1 VDPPAEGARLPAFET
16 HLERQMRTTERQLAM
31 ARAGVAGASLV
42 AIILFRDRIDTY
54 PWLIGLAVAVLVYTG
69 IVLLLLRRF
78 PAREVGIVATALDMV
93 AVTLAIYVEPQA
105 LDAFL
110 FYIPVVLEVALRFG
124 LGASVWTSIVVSFM
138 YGAVVLAVGEESQVR
153 TLLPVRIGYLVGL
166 GLAAGLFARVVIA
179 RVTENAQLQRRLDEE
194 ERDRARRREAEVL
207 SQLAREFGTTLERQA
222 TVDAIVRAAAPLLG
236 DITWLLTVEDAPDA
250 GKPIL
255 RLAGAE
261 GRDPD
266 AIERLRAHLD
276 GRRPRVGEGVAG
288 AAAATVTP
296 TVVRV
301 HEAPSDSPGDPDG
314 MALLG
319 LRSLLAVPIIFRARV
334 RGVLVSGSTR
344 GPVLG
349 DGEARLAAAIA
360 ERAGPA
366 LENAVLWADLQEQV
380 AREQRAQRA
389 KDDFLSIVSHEL
401 RTPLTS
407 IQGYSQLLE
416 NRMRDSAGPKELS
429 QIRTIRSQVTRMRR
443 LVEDL
448 LDVSRIDRR
457 GLVSIEPAPL
467 DLAAEIREAA
477 ARAEREHP
485 DRRVEVQAPEE
496 LPIRA
501 DRDRIGQVLTNLL
514 DNAVKYSPNGGPVSV
529 HARARG
535 GSVEVAIADEGIGL
549 TPEQAD
555 RVFERFYQADD
566 GAGRGHPGGLG
577 LGLYITRAIVL
588 AHGGTIAAE
597 PNTAAGRGTVIRLR
611 LPRVA
616 AVPVGMGPVS
626 DAPPPFVTR
635 RG

>member
-1 VDPPAEGARLPAFET
+1 MDVTGARLPALET
-16 HLERQMRTTERQLAM
+16 HFERQMRTTERQLAI
-31 ARAGVAGASLV
+31 ARAGVAGASLI
-42 AIILFRDRIDTY
+42 AILVFREGMVSF
-54 PWLIGLAVAVLVYTG
+54 PWLAGLAVAVLVYTG
-69 IVLLLLRRF
+69 AILLLVGRF

-110 FYIPVVLEVALRFG
+110 FYIPVILEVALRFG
-124 LGASVWTSIVVSFM
+124 LGASVWTSLVVSFM
-138 YGAVVLAVGEESQVR
+138 YGAVVLAVGEEGQVR

-179 RVTENAQLQRRLDEE
+179 RVTENALLARRLDEE
-194 ERDRARRREAEVL
+194 ERDQARRREADVL
-207 SQLAREFGTTLERQA
+207 TQMAREFGTSLERQA

-236 DITWLLTVEDAPDA
+236 DLTWLLTVEDAPDGGA
-250 GKPIL
+250 ALL

-261 GRDPD
+261 GRDRE
-266 AIERLRAHLD
+266 ALARLTAHLEV
-276 GRRPRVGEGVAG
+276 RRPRVGDGVAG

-296 TVVRV
+296 AVVRV

-314 MALLG
+314 MALLN

-334 RGVLVSGSTR
+334 RGVLVSGSTQ

-366 LENAVLWADLQEQV
+366 LENAALWADLQEQV

-407 IQGYSQLLE
+407 IQGYAQLLE

-429 QIRTIRSQVTRMRR
+429 QIRTIRTQVTRMRR

-467 DLAAEIREAA
+467 DLAAELREAA
-477 ARAEREHP
+477 ARTEREHP
-485 DRRVEVQAPEE
+485 DRRVEVDVPDE
-496 LPIRA
+496 LPIHA

-514 DNAVKYSPNGGPVSV
+514 DNAMKYSPGGGRVAV
-529 HARARG
+529 HAEARG
-535 GSVEVAIADEGIGL
+535 NGVEVTVADEGIGL
-549 TPEQAD
+549 TPEQAE
-555 RVFERFYQADD
+555 RIFERFYQADGD
-566 GAGRGHPGGLG
+566 SSARRPGGLG

-588 AHGGTIAAE
+588 AHGGDISAG
-597 PNTAAGRGTVIRLR
+597 PNTAAGRGTLIRVR
-611 LPRVA
+611 LPRR
-616 AVPVGMGPVS
+616 AVVPPGAGPVS

>member
-1 VDPPAEGARLPAFET
+1 MDVTGARLPALET
-16 HLERQMRTTERQLAM
+16 HFERQMRTTERQLAI
-31 ARAGVAGASLV
+31 ARAGVAGASLI
-42 AIILFRDRIDTY
+42 AILVFRERIDSF
-54 PWLIGLAVAVLVYTG
+54 PWLVGLAVAVLVYTG
-69 IVLLLLRRF
+69 AILVLVGRF

-93 AVTLAIYVEPQA
+93 VVTLAIYVEPQA

-110 FYIPVVLEVALRFG
+110 FYIPVILEVALRFG
-124 LGASVWTSIVVSFM
+124 LGASVWTSLVVSFM
-138 YGAVVLAVGEESQVR
+138 YGAVVLAVGEVGQVR

-179 RVTENAQLQRRLDEE
+179 RVTENALLARRLDEE
-194 ERDRARRREAEVL
+194 ERDQARRREADVL
-207 SQLAREFGTTLERQA
+207 TQMAREFGTSLERQA

-236 DITWLLTVEDAPDA
+236 DLTWLLTVEDAPDGGA
-250 GKPIL
+250 ALL

-261 GRDPD
+261 GRDREALARLID
-266 AIERLRAHLD
+266 HIET
-276 GRRPRVGEGVAG
+276 RRPRVGDGVAG

-296 TVVRV
+296 AVVRL
-301 HEAPSDSPGDPDG
+301 HEAPSDSTGDPDG
-314 MALLG
+314 MALLN

-334 RGVLVSGSTR
+334 RGVLVSGSTQ

-366 LENAVLWADLQEQV
+366 LENAALWADLQEQV

-407 IQGYSQLLE
+407 IQGYAQLLE

-429 QIRTIRSQVTRMRR
+429 QIRTIRTQVTRMRR

-467 DLAAEIREAA
+467 DLAVELREAA
-477 ARAEREHP
+477 ARTEREHP
-485 DRRVEVQAPEE
+485 ERRVEVEAPEE
-496 LPIRA
+496 LPIHA

-514 DNAVKYSPNGGPVSV
+514 DNAVKYSPGGGRVVV
-529 HARARG
+529 HAEAQG
-535 GSVEVAIADEGIGL
+535 NGVEVTVADEGIGL
-549 TPEQAD
+549 TTDQAE
-555 RVFERFYQADD
+555 RIFERFYQADD
-566 GAGRGHPGGLG
+566 ESSARRPGGLG

-588 AHGGTIAAE
+588 AHGGEISAGPNAA
-597 PNTAAGRGTVIRLR
+597 AARGTVIRVR
-611 LPRVA
+611 LPRR
-616 AVPVGMGPVS
+616 AVVPPGAGPVS

>member
-1 VDPPAEGARLPAFET
+1 MDVTGARLPALET
-16 HLERQMRTTERQLAM
+16 HFERQMRTTERQLAI
-31 ARAGVAGASLV
+31 ARAGVAGASLI
-42 AIILFRDRIDTY
+42 AILVFRERIDSF
-54 PWLIGLAVAVLVYTG
+54 PWLVGLAVAVLVYTG
-69 IVLLLLRRF
+69 AILVLVGRF

-93 AVTLAIYVEPQA
+93 VVTLAIYVEPQA

-110 FYIPVVLEVALRFG
+110 FYIPVILEVALRFG
-124 LGASVWTSIVVSFM
+124 LGASVWTSLVVSFM
-138 YGAVVLAVGEESQVR
+138 YGAVVLAVGEVGQVR

-179 RVTENAQLQRRLDEE
+179 RVTENALLARRLDEE
-194 ERDRARRREAEVL
+194 ERDQARRREADVL
-207 SQLAREFGTTLERQA
+207 TQMAREFGTSLERQA

-236 DITWLLTVEDAPDA
+236 DLTWLLTVEDAPDGGA
-250 GKPIL
+250 ALL

-261 GRDPD
+261 GRDREALARLID
-266 AIERLRAHLD
+266 HIET
-276 GRRPRVGEGVAG
+276 RRPRVGDGVAG

-296 TVVRV
+296 AVVRL
-301 HEAPSDSPGDPDG
+301 HEAPSDSTGDPDG
-314 MALLG
+314 MALLN

-334 RGVLVSGSTR
+334 RGVLVSGSTQ

-366 LENAVLWADLQEQV
+366 LENAALWADLQEQV

-407 IQGYSQLLE
+407 IQGYAQLLE

-429 QIRTIRSQVTRMRR
+429 QIRTIRTQVTRMRR

-467 DLAAEIREAA
+467 DLAVELREAA
-477 ARAEREHP
+477 ARTEREHP
-485 DRRVEVQAPEE
+485 ERRVEVEAPEE
-496 LPIRA
+496 LPIHA

-514 DNAVKYSPNGGPVSV
+514 DNAVKYSPGGGRVVV
-529 HARARG
+529 HAEAQG
-535 GSVEVAIADEGIGL
+535 NGVEVTVADEGIGL
-549 TPEQAD
+549 TTDQAE
-555 RVFERFYQADD
+555 RIFERFYQADD
-566 GAGRGHPGGLG
+566 ESSARRPGGLG

-588 AHGGTIAAE
+588 AHGGEISAG
-597 PNTAAGRGTVIRLR
+597 PNAAAGRGTVIRVR
-611 LPRVA
+611 LPRR
-616 AVPVGMGPVS
+616 AVVPPGAGPVS

>member
-1 VDPPAEGARLPAFET
+1 MEVTGARLPALES
-16 HLERQMRTTERQLAM
+16 HLERQMRTTERQLAL
-31 ARAGVAGASLV
+31 ARAAIAGAGLV
-42 AIILFRDRIDTY
+42 AILLFRDRIDSW
-54 PWLIGLAVAVLVYTG
+54 PLLVGLAAAVLVYSG
-69 IVLLLLRRF
+69 LVLVLVGRF

-110 FYIPVVLEVALRFG
+110 FYIPVILEVALRFG
-124 LGASVWTSIVVSFM
+124 LGASVWTSLVVSFM
-138 YGAVVLAVGEESQVR
+138 YAAVVLVAGEEGQVR

-166 GLAAGLFARVVIA
+166 GLAAGLFARVVIG
-179 RVTENAQLQRRLDEE
+179 RVSENARLQRRLEEE
-194 ERDRARRREAEVL
+194 ERDQARRREAELL
-207 SQLAREFGTTLERQA
+207 SQMAREFGTTLERQA

-236 DITWLLTVEDAPDA
+236 DLTWLLTVEEAPDDGA
-250 GKPIL
+250 PLL
-255 RLAGAE
+255 RLAGIE
-261 GRDPD
+261 GRDV
-266 AIERLRAHLD
+266 AATVRLRAHLD
-276 GRRPRVGEGVAG
+276 TRRPRVGEGVAG

-301 HEAPSDSPGDPDG
+301 NEAPADSPGDPDG

-334 RGVLVSGSTR
+334 RGVLVSGSTH
-344 GPVLG
+344 GPTLG

-416 NRMRDSAGPKELS
+416 NRMRDSAGAKELS
-429 QIRTIRSQVTRMRR
+429 QIRTIRTQVTRMRR

-467 DLAAEIREAA
+467 DLAVEVREAA
-477 ARAEREHP
+477 SRTQREHP
-485 DRRVEVQAPEE
+485 ERTINVETPDA
-496 LPIRA
+496 LPVTA

-514 DNAVKYSPNGGPVSV
+514 DNAVKYSPGGGPVTV
-529 HARARG
+529 RAEARG
-535 GSVEVAIADEGIGL
+535 SVVEIIVADEGIGL
-549 TPEQAD
+549 TPEQAARIFD
-555 RVFERFYQADD
+555 RFYQADD
-566 GAGRGHPGGLG
+566 GAGARRPGGLG

-588 AHGGTIAAE
+588 AHGGEISAE
-597 PNTAAGRGTVIRLR
+597 PNTVASKGTVIRLR

-616 AVPVGMGPVS
+616 RVPAGMGPVS